1 MKNERTFT
9 KLVTEVKLVGR
20 DGLAFNVVV
29 KDGIDCHGSAF
40 SQGHYNFILLVGLII
55 DFQCNFNFLKKNNF
69 LLW

>member
-40 SQGHYNFILLVGLII
+40 SQGDRKSVV
-55 DFQCNFNFLKKNNF
+55 
-69 LLW
+69 